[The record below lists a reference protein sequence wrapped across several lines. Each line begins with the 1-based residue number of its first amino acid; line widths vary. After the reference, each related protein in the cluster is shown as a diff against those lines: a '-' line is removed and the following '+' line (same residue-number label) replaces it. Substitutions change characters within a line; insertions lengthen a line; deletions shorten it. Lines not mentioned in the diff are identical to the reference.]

1 MAALADKRW
10 SWLKRFVDD
19 RLDMIF
25 IFFFFPLDMNSLFI
39 IFEAPFPGNRNNTER
54 RTPKYGE
61 RILGRFYD
69 CQTFSH
75 LAVVAHDVVV
85 FDISSDSLRTFI
97 LICIS
102 YLIIFHFPSKI
113 IRGYICVAN
122 NITIRSPCWRWAAF
136 LRRFFVF
143 FFDTLKMA
151 NKTLIAIPLEPKSIR
166 CGKVILNTIF
176 FSTGCRK
183 ESA

>member
-1 MAALADKRW
+1 
-10 SWLKRFVDD
+10 
-19 RLDMIF
+19 
-25 IFFFFPLDMNSLFI
+25 MNSLFI

-102 YLIIFHFPSKI
+102 YLIIFHFPSNV
-113 IRGYICVAN
+113 IRGYLCVAN
-122 NITIRSPCWRWAAF
+122 NIISQLDLLIDVEYHFCDVFCFF
-136 LRRFFVF
+136 LRYFE
-143 FFDTLKMA
+143 D
-151 NKTLIAIPLEPKSIR
+151 
-166 CGKVILNTIF
+166 GKQNF
-176 FSTGCRK
+176 NSNSTGAQVYSVWQGHTK
-183 ESA
+183 YHFLLDGMP